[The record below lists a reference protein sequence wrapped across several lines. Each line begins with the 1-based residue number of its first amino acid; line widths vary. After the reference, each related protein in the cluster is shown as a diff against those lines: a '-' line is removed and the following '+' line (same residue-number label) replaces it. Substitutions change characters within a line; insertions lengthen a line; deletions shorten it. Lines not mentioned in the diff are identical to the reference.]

1 MLPCNSRSYKISGDF
16 VTCLFLKRA
25 PSIAFWS
32 HSLVLLIFSSFP
44 SVLFFV
50 IPNTWSW
57 SISLS
62 LHPPIPKKG
71 SAKECLRYRT
81 IALISHASKVML
93 KILQARLQ
101 QYVNR
106 ELPDV
111 QARFRKGRGIRDQI
125 ANIHWIME
133 NKGKQRRECLQ
144 LSAPPS
150 SQEWSP
156 PLPPDLDAWSPIL
169 SLRFPC
175 CPPSTC
181 SPVATPPH
189 LVKDSNSLII
199 SSLSY
204 LIYFFLSTGSFPSAH
219 KHAQR
224 PPENKR
230 KTQRKACFDPAF
242 PSSAESP
249 TDLLPFPS
257 RFFQSGPLS
266 LTPCSPL
273 KLLESGVDSRQM
285 LKSRGSSALSP
296 LGSEPHPQSTSCR
309 FLFSA
314 LLFGNHASLSFLR
327 PLGWLFLIPLEWVS
341 TVSLTHNISVFPALV
356 PCSPSSIQPL
366 GEHLQACTPP
376 YRSMQRHLGAHPQLW
391 PSATNPN
398 SWIHNLLPT
407 VTQWVSKSH
416 LERKTELFIF
426 AVIPR
431 FSTLLLL

>member
-1 MLPCNSRSYKISGDF
+1 MPENLENSAVATGLEKVVFI
-16 VTCLFLKRA
+16 
-25 PSIAFWS
+25 
-32 HSLVLLIFSSFP
+32 
-44 SVLFFV
+44 
-50 IPNTWSW
+50 
-57 SISLS
+57 
-62 LHPPIPKKG
+62 PIPKQG
-71 SAKECLRYRT
+71 NGKEFSNYRT

-101 QYVNR
+101 QYMNH
-106 ELPDV
+106 ELSDV
-111 QARFRKGRGIRDQI
+111 QAGFRKGRGIRDQI

-150 SQEWSP
+150 SQAWSP
-156 PLPPDLDAWSPIL
+156 PLPLDLDAWSPIL
-169 SLRFPC
+169 SLRFPWR
-175 CPPSTC
+175 PPSTC
-181 SPVATPPH
+181 SPVSTPSN

-204 LIYFFLSTGSFPSAH
+204 IIYFFLYTGSFPSAH

-242 PSSAESP
+242 PSSADSP

-257 RFFQSGPLS
+257 RFFQRGPLS

-273 KLLESGVDSRQM
+273 KPLESDVDSRQM
-285 LKSRGSSALSP
+285 LKSRASSALSP
-296 LGSEPHPQSTSCR
+296 LGSEPHPQSNSCH

-341 TVSLTHNISVFPALV
+341 TVSLTHNISASPALV
-356 PCSPSSIQPL
+356 PYSPPSIQPL
-366 GEHLQACTPP
+366 GEHLQACTFP
-376 YRSMQRHLGAHPQLW
+376 YRSTQRHLSVHPQLW
-391 PSATNPN
+391 PSAST
-398 SWIHNLLPT
+398 PT
-407 VTQWVSKSH
+407 HGYTTSY
-416 LERKTELFIF
+416 RLFPAECQRAIWNAKLRSSF
-426 AVIPR
+426 
-431 FSTLLLL
+431 LLLSPGSQPCFCSSVFALVWNSISPGIHWDCFLYSRLLRKHCFNWEAFPNGPT